1 MFGEAKAPV
10 GFRPCWGCLHCER
23 GCRPLGHPGSAFDGM
38 RPDEA
43 ARSFHLKAYSDAFL
57 EVGGVQRI
65 PFEALLARIEVS
77 TKAAN
82 LDIPIEPLDA

>member
-1 MFGEAKAPV
+1 
-10 GFRPCWGCLHCER
+10 
-23 GCRPLGHPGSAFDGM
+23 M